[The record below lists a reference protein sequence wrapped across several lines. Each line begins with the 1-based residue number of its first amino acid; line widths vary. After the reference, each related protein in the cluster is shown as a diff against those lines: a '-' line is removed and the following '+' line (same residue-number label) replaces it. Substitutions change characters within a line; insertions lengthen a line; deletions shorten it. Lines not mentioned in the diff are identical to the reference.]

1 MIRRLFHPLDR
12 YVFAEFTKIFVATAL
27 GFPVLLTVI
36 DLTDNL
42 DKYLN
47 RNLPRGDIALS
58 YLFALPE
65 AMYLIQ
71 PAAVLFATIFTI
83 GALTRHS
90 EITAAKAS
98 GISFYRIAVPIF
110 VGSVIV
116 GGLAMVLS
124 ELAPIGNRR
133 VVELRQE
140 ATFSTGTERYNFA
153 FASEGGRVYK
163 VQQLQVASGTAEALQ
178 IERRGLEGDSTYP
191 TWIASA
197 NKARWQPQ
205 GGWVLQGGTLHI
217 LTGGGQHPNL
227 TIAFDSLRDRQ
238 FRETPTQ
245 LMASPKAPRDMRYA
259 ELGRYIR
266 ALERSG
272 SDVNAIK
279 VDRALKIAIPV
290 TCIIIAIFGAPLA
303 TSTQRGGAAW
313 GIGLSLGVTI
323 TFLICIQ
330 MTKAIGGEAVMNPTL
345 AAWVPNT
352 LFGIG
357 GLILLARVRT

>member
-42 DKYLN
+42 DKYLG
-47 RNLPRGDIALS
+47 RKLPRGDIALS
-58 YLFALPE
+58 YVYGLP
-65 AMYLIQ
+65 AAIYLVL

-98 GISFYRIAVPIF
+98 GISFYRIAAPIF
-110 VGSVIV
+110 VASAMVA
-116 GGLAMVLS
+116 GLAAMLS
-124 ELAPIGNRR
+124 EVAPVANRR

-140 ATFSTGTERYNFA
+140 ATYTTGTERYNFA
-153 FASEGGRVYK
+153 FGAAEGRVYK
-163 VQQLQVASGTAEALQ
+163 IQQLQVGTGSLEALQ
-178 IERRGLEGDSTYP
+178 IERRGMEGDSTYP
-191 TWIASA
+191 TFIASA
-197 NKARWQPQ
+197 QRARWQPDN
-205 GGWVLQGGTLHI
+205 GWLV
-217 LTGGGQHPNL
+217 LTGTMHVLTDSRPNL
-227 TIAFDSLRDRQ
+227 SIKFDSLRDRN
-238 FRETPTQ
+238 FIETPTQ
-245 LMASPKAPRDMRYA
+245 LMASPKTPQDMRYA

-266 ALERSG
+266 AMERSG
-272 SDVNAIK
+272 SDVNTIK

-290 TCIIIAIFGAPLA
+290 TCIIIALFGAPLA

-323 TFLICIQ
+323 TFLIFIQ
-330 MTKAIGGEAVMNPTL
+330 LTRAIGGEAVLDPNL
-345 AAWVPNT
+345 AAWLPNT
-352 LFGIG
+352 LFALG
-357 GLILLARVRT
+357 GFALLAKVRT

>member
-27 GFPVLLTVI
+27 GFPILVVVI

-42 DKYLN
+42 DKWLA

-58 YLFALPE
+58 YVYGLPE
-65 AMYLIQ
+65 SMYLVL

-110 VGSVIV
+110 LASVMA
-116 GGLAMVLS
+116 GGLALVLS
-124 ELAPIGNRR
+124 ELAPVGNRR
-133 VVELRQE
+133 RDELRE
-140 ATFSTGTERYNFA
+140 ESTFSSGNERYNFA
-153 FASEGGRVYK
+153 FASEAGRVYK
-163 VQQLQVASGTAEALQ
+163 VQQLQVNTGSAEAMQ
-178 IERRGLEGDSTYP
+178 IERRGLEGDSSYP
-191 TWIASA
+191 TWVATA
-197 NKARWQPQ
+197 HRARYRQ
-205 GGWVLQGGTLHI
+205 GNGWVMLGGTMHVLS
-217 LTGGGQHPNL
+217 GDRPNV
-227 TIAFDSLRDRQ
+227 TITFDSLRDRH
-238 FRETPTQ
+238 FVETPTQ
-245 LMASPKAPRDMRYA
+245 LMASPKAPQDMRYA

-272 SDVNAIK
+272 SDVNGIK
-279 VDRALKIAIPV
+279 VEQALKIAVPI
-290 TCIIIAIFGAPLA
+290 TCIIIALFGAPLA

-313 GIGLSLGVTI
+313 GIGLSLGVTV

-330 MTKAIGGEAVMNPTL
+330 LTKAIGGEAVMDPVL
-345 AAWVPNT
+345 AAWLPNT
-352 LFGIG
+352 LFGLG
-357 GLILLARVRT
+357 GLVLLARVRT

>member
-1 MIRRLFHPLDR
+1 MIRRLVHPLDR

-27 GFPVLLTVI
+27 GFPILLTVI

-58 YLFALPE
+58 YVYALPE
-65 AMYLIQ
+65 AMYLVL

-98 GISFYRIAVPIF
+98 GISFYRVAAPIF
-110 VGSVIV
+110 VAAVLV

-140 ATFSTGTERYNFA
+140 STYSGGTDRYNFA
-153 FASEGGRVYK
+153 FGAGEGRVYK
-163 VQQLQVASGTAEALQ
+163 IQQLQVVTGSAEAIQ
-178 IERRGLEGDSTYP
+178 IERRGLEGDSSYP
-191 TWIASA
+191 TWIATSQR
-197 NKARWQPQ
+197 ARWQPAT
-205 GGWVLQGGTLHI
+205 GWLLLTGTLHV
-217 LTGGGQHPNL
+217 LTDQRPGL
-227 TIAFDSLRDRQ
+227 SITYDSLRDRN
-238 FRETPTQ
+238 FVETPTQ
-245 LMASPKAPRDMRYA
+245 LMASPKTPADMRYA

-266 ALERSG
+266 AMERSG
-272 SDVNAIK
+272 SDVNTIK

-290 TCIIIAIFGAPLA
+290 TCIIIALFGAPLA

-323 TFLICIQ
+323 TFLIFIQ
-330 MTKAIGGEAVMNPTL
+330 LTKAIGGEAVLDPDI
-345 AAWVPNT
+345 AAWLPNT
-352 LFGIG
+352 LFALG
-357 GLILLARVRT
+357 GFVLLAKVRT

>member
-47 RNLPRGDIALS
+47 RNLPKDDIAMS
-58 YLFALPE
+58 YVYALPE
-65 AMYLIQ
+65 AIYLVL

-98 GISFYRIAVPIF
+98 GISFYRIAAPIF
-110 VGSVIV
+110 LASVLV
-116 GGLAMVLS
+116 AGLAGVLS

-133 VVELRQE
+133 VAELRQE
-140 ATFSTGTERYNFA
+140 TTYASGSERYNFA
-153 FASEGGRVYK
+153 FGAGEGRVYK
-163 VQQLQVASGTAEALQ
+163 IQQLTVASGSLEALQ

-191 TWIASA
+191 TFIATGQR
-197 NKARWQPQ
+197 ARWQPDN
-205 GGWVLQGGTLHI
+205 GWIVLDGTMHV
-217 LTGGGQHPNL
+217 LTDQRPNL
-227 TIAFDSLRDRQ
+227 SIKFDSLRDRH
-238 FRETPTQ
+238 FIETPTQ
-245 LMASPKAPRDMRYA
+245 LMASPKTPQDMRYA

-266 ALERSG
+266 AMERSG
-272 SDVNAIK
+272 SDVNTIK
-279 VDRALKIAIPV
+279 VDRALKLAIPV
-290 TCIIIAIFGAPLA
+290 TCIIIALFGAPLA

-323 TFLICIQ
+323 TFLIFIQ
-330 MTKAIGGEAVMNPTL
+330 LTKAIGGEDVLDPTL
-345 AAWVPNT
+345 AAWLPNT
-352 LFGIG
+352 LFALG
-357 GLILLARVRT
+357 GFFLLAKVRT

>member
-1 MIRRLFHPLDR
+1 VIRRLFHPLDR

-47 RNLPRGDIALS
+47 RNLPKGDIALS
-58 YLFALPE
+58 YVYGLPE
-65 AMYLIQ
+65 AMYLVL

-98 GISFYRIAVPIF
+98 GISFYRIAAPIF
-110 VGSVIV
+110 FGSLLVA
-116 GGLAMVLS
+116 GLAGILS

-140 ATFSTGTERYNFA
+140 STYAGGSERYNFA
-153 FASEGGRVYK
+153 FGAGEGRVYK
-163 VQQLQVASGTAEALQ
+163 IQQLTSGAGSIEALQ

-191 TWIASA
+191 TFIVSA
-197 NKARWQPQ
+197 QRARWQPDL
-205 GGWVLQGGTLHI
+205 GWLVLSGTMHV
-217 LTGGGQHPNL
+217 LTDQRPNL
-227 TIAFDSLRDRQ
+227 SIKFDSLRDRN
-238 FRETPTQ
+238 FTETPTQ
-245 LMASPKAPRDMRYA
+245 LLASPKTPADMRYA

-266 ALERSG
+266 AMERSG
-272 SDVNAIK
+272 SDVNPIK
-279 VDRALKIAIPV
+279 VDRALKIAIPI
-290 TCIIIAIFGAPLA
+290 TCIIIALFGAPLA

-323 TFLICIQ
+323 TFLIFIQ
-330 MTKAIGGEAVMNPTL
+330 ITKAIGGEAVLDPDL
-345 AAWVPNT
+345 AAWLPNS
-352 LFGIG
+352 LFALG
-357 GLILLARVRT
+357 GFVLLANVRT

>member
-27 GFPVLLTVI
+27 GFPILLTVI

-58 YLFALPE
+58 YVYGLPE
-65 AMYLIQ
+65 AMYLVL
-71 PAAVLFATIFTI
+71 PAAVLFATVFTI

-98 GISFYRIAVPIF
+98 GISFYRVAAPIF
-110 VGSVIV
+110 VGAVLA
-116 GGLAMVLS
+116 GGLALVLS
-124 ELAPIGNRR
+124 ELAPISNRR

-140 ATFSTGTERYNFA
+140 ATYATGSERYNFA
-153 FASEGGRVYK
+153 FGAAEGRVYK
-163 VQQLQVASGTAEALQ
+163 IQQLQVGTGSAEAVQ

-191 TWIASA
+191 TWIATA
-197 NKARWQPQ
+197 QRARWQSRT
-205 GGWVLQGGTLHI
+205 GWLLLNGTMHVLTDQR
-217 LTGGGQHPNL
+217 PNL
-227 TIAFDSLRDRQ
+227 SITFDSLRDRH
-238 FRETPTQ
+238 FVETPTQ
-245 LMASPKAPRDMRYA
+245 LMASPKTPADMRYA

-266 ALERSG
+266 AMERSG
-272 SDVNAIK
+272 SDVNTIK
-279 VDRALKIAIPV
+279 VDRALKIAIPI
-290 TCIIIAIFGAPLA
+290 TCIIIALFGAPLA

-323 TFLICIQ
+323 TFLIFIQ
-330 MTKAIGGEAVMNPTL
+330 LTKAIGGEAVLDPTL
-345 AAWVPNT
+345 AAWLPNT
-352 LFGIG
+352 LFALG
-357 GLILLARVRT
+357 GLVLLAKVRT

>member
-12 YVFAEFTKIFVATAL
+12 YVFSEFTKIFVATAL

-42 DKYLN
+42 DKYLS
-47 RNLPRGDIALS
+47 RNLSRGDIALS
-58 YLFALPE
+58 YAYALPE
-65 AMYLIQ
+65 AMYLVL

-83 GALTRHS
+83 AALTRHS

-98 GISFYRIAVPIF
+98 GISFYRIAVPILVASIM
-110 VGSVIV
+110 VGA
-116 GGLAMVLS
+116 LASVLS

-140 ATFSTGTERYNFA
+140 ATFATGTERYNFA
-153 FASEGGRVYK
+153 FASEAGRVYK
-163 VQQLQVASGTAEALQ
+163 VQQLQVSTGSLEAIQ
-178 IERRGLEGDSTYP
+178 IERRGLEGDSSYP
-191 TWIASA
+191 TWVASA
-197 NKARWQPQ
+197 QRARWQPQ
-205 GGWVLQGGTLHI
+205 GGWVLLGGTMHV
-217 LTGGGQHPNL
+217 LTGERPNL
-227 TIAFDSLRDRQ
+227 TITFDSLRDRH

-272 SDVNAIK
+272 SDVNTIK
-279 VDRALKIAIPV
+279 VDRALKIAIPI

-313 GIGLSLGVTI
+313 GIGLSLGVTVV
-323 TFLICIQ
+323 FLICIQ
-330 MTKAIGGEAVMNPTL
+330 LTKAIGGEAVMNPAL
-345 AAWVPNT
+345 AAWLPNT
-352 LFGIG
+352 LFGVG
-357 GLILLARVRT
+357 GLVLLARVRT

>member
-47 RNLPRGDIALS
+47 RNLPKGDIALS
-58 YLFALPE
+58 YVYALPE
-65 AMYLIQ
+65 AMYLVL
-71 PAAVLFATIFTI
+71 PAAVLFATVFTI

-98 GISFYRIAVPIF
+98 GISFYRVAIPIF
-110 VGSVIV
+110 VGAIFA
-116 GGLAMVLS
+116 GGLALVLS
-124 ELAPIGNRR
+124 EFAPIANHR

-140 ATFSTGTERYNFA
+140 ATYSSGTERYNFA
-153 FASEGGRVYK
+153 FASEAGRVYK
-163 VQQLQVASGTAEALQ
+163 VQQLQVATGNVEALQ
-178 IERRGLEGDSTYP
+178 IERRGLEGDSSYP

-197 NKARWQPQ
+197 QRARWQPQ
-205 GGWVLQGGTLHI
+205 TGWVVLEGTMHV
-217 LTGGGQHPNL
+217 LTGQRPNL
-227 TIAFDSLRDRQ
+227 TITFDSLRDRH

-245 LMASPKAPRDMRYA
+245 LMASPKTPKDMRYA
-259 ELGRYIR
+259 ELGRYIK
-266 ALERSG
+266 AMERSG

-279 VDRALKIAIPV
+279 VDQALKIAIPI

-323 TFLICIQ
+323 AFLVCIQ
-330 MTKAIGGEAVMNPTL
+330 LTKAIGGEAVLDPVL
-345 AAWVPNT
+345 AAWLPNT

-357 GLILLARVRT
+357 GVALLARVRT

>member
-1 MIRRLFHPLDR
+1 VIRRLFHPLDR

-27 GFPVLLTVI
+27 GFPVLLTII
-36 DLTDNL
+36 DLVDNL
-42 DKYLN
+42 DRYLN
-47 RNLPRGDIALS
+47 RNLPPGDIALS
-58 YLFALPE
+58 YVYGLPE
-65 AMYLIQ
+65 AMYYVL
-71 PAAVLFATIFTI
+71 PAAVLFATVFTI

-98 GISFYRIAVPIF
+98 GISFYRVAFPIF
-110 VGSVIV
+110 AGSVLV
-116 GGLAMVLS
+116 GALALVLS
-124 ELAPIGNRR
+124 EVAPISNRR

-140 ATFSTGTERYNFA
+140 ATYSSGTERYNFA
-153 FASEGGRVYK
+153 FASEAGRVYK
-163 VQQLQVASGTAEALQ
+163 VQQLQVGTGSMEALQ
-178 IERRGLEGDSTYP
+178 IERRGLEGDSSYP

-197 NKARWQPQ
+197 QRARWQAQ
-205 GGWVLQGGTLHI
+205 TGWVVLGGTMHVVS
-217 LTGGGQHPNL
+217 GQRPNL
-227 TIAFDSLRDRQ
+227 TITFDSLRDRY

-245 LMASPKAPRDMRYA
+245 LMASPKTPKDMRYA
-259 ELGRYIR
+259 ELGRYIK
-266 ALERSG
+266 AMERSG

-279 VDRALKIAIPV
+279 VDQALKIAIPI

-323 TFLICIQ
+323 MFLVCIQ
-330 MTKAIGGEAVMNPTL
+330 LTRAVGAEAVLDPVL

-357 GLILLARVRT
+357 GIALLARVRT

>member
-27 GFPVLLTVI
+27 GFPVLVTVV

-42 DKYLN
+42 DKYLS
-47 RNLPRGDIALS
+47 RNLPRNDIALS
-58 YLFALPE
+58 YLYALPE
-65 AMYLIQ
+65 AMYLVL
-71 PAAVLFATIFTI
+71 PAAVLFATVFTI

-110 VGSVIV
+110 VGSIMA

-124 ELAPIGNRR
+124 ELAPISNRR

-140 ATFSTGTERYNFA
+140 ATFATGTERYNFA
-153 FASEGGRVYK
+153 FASEAGRVYK
-163 VQQLQVASGTAEALQ
+163 IQQLQVGTGSIEAIQ
-178 IERRGLEGDSTYP
+178 VERRGLEGDSSYP
-191 TWIASA
+191 TWIATA
-197 NKARWQPQ
+197 QRARWQE
-205 GGWVLQGGTLHI
+205 GDGWILLGGTMHVVSGDRPGLSI
-217 LTGGGQHPNL
+217 T
-227 TIAFDSLRDRQ
+227 FDSLRDRH
-238 FRETPTQ
+238 FRETPVQ
-245 LMASPKAPRDMRYA
+245 LMASPKAPQDMRYA

-272 SDVNAIK
+272 SDVNPIK

-290 TCIIIAIFGAPLA
+290 TCIIIALFGAPLA

-313 GIGLSLGVTI
+313 GIGLSLGVTV
-323 TFLICIQ
+323 TFLVLIQ
-330 MTKAIGGEAVMNPTL
+330 LTRAVGGEAVLNPAL
-345 AAWVPNT
+345 AAWLPNT
-352 LFGIG
+352 VFGIG
-357 GLILLARVRT
+357 GLALLARVRT

>member
-1 MIRRLFHPLDR
+1 VIRRLFHPLDR
-12 YVFAEFTKIFVATAL
+12 YVFAEFTKIFVATAI
-27 GFPVLLTVI
+27 GFPILLTVI

-47 RNLPRGDIALS
+47 RDLPPGDIALS
-58 YLFALPE
+58 YVYGLPE
-65 AMYLIQ
+65 AMYLVL

-98 GISFYRIAVPIF
+98 GISFYRIAMPIF
-110 VGSVIV
+110 IASVMV
-116 GGLAMVLS
+116 GGLAGALG

-133 VVELRQE
+133 VVELRKE
-140 ATFSTGTERYNFA
+140 STAATGSERYNFA
-153 FASEGGRVYK
+153 FGGAQGRVYK
-163 VQQLQVASGTAEALQ
+163 IQQLVVNGGGIEALQ

-191 TWIASA
+191 TFIASA
-197 NKARWQPQ
+197 QRARWQRDN
-205 GGWVLQGGTLHI
+205 GWLLLEGTMHVLTDQR
-217 LTGGGQHPNL
+217 PNL
-227 TIAFDSLRDRQ
+227 SIKFDSLRDRN
-238 FRETPTQ
+238 FIETPTQ
-245 LMASPKAPRDMRYA
+245 LMASPKTPQDMRYA

-266 ALERSG
+266 AMERSG
-272 SDVNAIK
+272 SDVNSIK

-290 TCIIIAIFGAPLA
+290 TCIIIAMFGAPLA

-323 TFLICIQ
+323 TFLILIQ
-330 MTKAIGGEAVMNPTL
+330 VTRAIGAEALLNPNL

-352 LFGIG
+352 VFALG
-357 GLILLARVRT
+357 GMILLAKVRT

>member
-42 DKYLN
+42 DKYLD

-58 YLFALPE
+58 YLFSLPE
-65 AMYLIQ
+65 AMYLVL
-71 PAAVLFATIFTI
+71 PAAVLFATVFTI

-98 GISFYRIAVPIF
+98 GISFYRIAMPIF
-110 VGSVIV
+110 AGSV
-116 GGLAMVLS
+116 LAGALALLLS
-124 ELAPIGNRR
+124 ELAPVANRR

-140 ATFSTGTERYNFA
+140 TTYGTGTERYNFA
-153 FASEGGRVYK
+153 FGAAEGRVYK
-163 VQQLQVASGTAEALQ
+163 IQQLQLAMGSLEAIQ
-178 IERRGLEGDSTYP
+178 IERRGLEGDSSYP
-191 TWIASA
+191 TWIATA
-197 NKARWQPQ
+197 QRARWQSNN
-205 GGWVLQGGTLHI
+205 GWVLLDGTMHVLSGELPDLSI
-217 LTGGGQHPNL
+217 T
-227 TIAFDSLRDRQ
+227 FDSLRDRN
-238 FRETPTQ
+238 FVETPTQ
-245 LMASPKAPRDMRYA
+245 LMASPKTPEDMRYA

-266 ALERSG
+266 AMERSG
-272 SDVNAIK
+272 SDVNTIK
-279 VDRALKIAIPV
+279 VDRALKIAVPI
-290 TCIIIAIFGAPLA
+290 TCLIIALFGAPLA

-323 TFLICIQ
+323 TFLILIQ
-330 MTKAIGGEAVMNPTL
+330 LTKAIGGEAVLNPDL

-352 LFGIG
+352 MFALG
-357 GLILLARVRT
+357 GFVLLARVRT

>member
-1 MIRRLFHPLDR
+1 VIRRLFHPLDR

-58 YLFALPE
+58 YLYGLPE
-65 AMYLIQ
+65 AMYLVL

-83 GALTRHS
+83 GGLTRHS

-98 GISFYRIAVPIF
+98 GISFYRVAAPIF
-110 VGSVIV
+110 VAAVLV
-116 GGLAMVLS
+116 GGLALVLS

-140 ATFSTGTERYNFA
+140 ATFSGGTDRYNFA
-153 FASEGGRVYK
+153 FGAGEGRVYK
-163 VQQLQVASGTAEALQ
+163 IQQLQVTTGSAEAVQ
-178 IERRGLEGDSTYP
+178 IERRGLEGDSSYP
-191 TWIASA
+191 TWIATSQR
-197 NKARWQPQ
+197 ARWQAAS
-205 GGWVLQGGTLHI
+205 GWLLLAGTMHVLTDQR
-217 LTGGGQHPNL
+217 PNL
-227 TIAFDSLRDRQ
+227 SITYDSLRDRN
-238 FRETPTQ
+238 FVETPTQ
-245 LMASPKAPRDMRYA
+245 LMASPKTPADMRYA

-266 ALERSG
+266 AMERSG
-272 SDVNAIK
+272 SDVNTIK

-290 TCIIIAIFGAPLA
+290 TCIIIALFGAPLA

-323 TFLICIQ
+323 TFLIFIQ
-330 MTKAIGGEAVMNPTL
+330 LTKAIGGEAVLDPDI
-345 AAWVPNT
+345 AAWLPNT
-352 LFGIG
+352 LFALG
-357 GLILLARVRT
+357 GFVLLAKVRT